1 MKTHFPAALL
11 YEGKRWF
18 SGIPIPVTLYGKPS
32 SPNIIIKTE
41 EKKKDFKKYRIPEL
55 EVQIVHDWLK
65 IVPLP
70 WKLHICSTKVS

>member
-18 SGIPIPVTLYGKPS
+18 SGIPVTLYGKPS

-41 EKKKDFKKYRIPEL
+41 EKKKILKNTEFQSFKYRL
-55 EVQIVHDWLK
+55 
-65 IVPLP
+65 
-70 WKLHICSTKVS
+70 SMTG

>member
-1 MKTHFPAALL
+1 MKEKDDFQVFQLRCMANLL
-11 YEGKRWF
+11 AQ
-18 SGIPIPVTLYGKPS
+18 IS
-32 SPNIIIKTE
+32 SSRL
-41 EKKKDFKKYRIPEL
+41 KKKKRFKKYRIPEL

>member
-18 SGIPIPVTLYGKPS
+18 SGIPVTLYGKPS

-41 EKKKDFKKYRIPEL
+41 EKKKILKNTEFQSLKYRLSMTAKNSAPTL
-55 EVQIVHDWLK
+55 EAAHL
-65 IVPLP
+65 
-70 WKLHICSTKVS
+70 